1 VASANIQVLSHVAD
15 RGNQRVE
22 PGLTGLGYN
31 RKILPRMRNRAGLW
45 LLLVLVGGAP
55 AQTPPPEPRPVL
67 SQTRLSQTQPSQSH
81 PTQTPPSPIQQTP
94 VPEFEDVAQ
103 KAGLTVAHI
112 SSPDKKYIVESMSG
126 GVGLIDCDNDGKLD
140 IITVNGSTVE
150 RYRQG
155 GDLMITLYHQDADS
169 TVNDVKFTNIT
180 KAAGLTRKGWGMGVA
195 VADYDN
201 DGLQDIYVTGYG
213 GNALYHN
220 LGNCKFE
227 DVTEKAGVAG
237 GGFSTGAA
245 WADYDRDG
253 RVDLFV
259 SRYVHVDID
268 KLPVFGNDPHFCR
281 FKGVLVQCGPW
292 GLPGESDLLFHNKG
306 DGTFEEVSKKAGVD
320 DPHHYYGLGATW
332 GDYDNDGW
340 PDLYVANDAGPNFLY
355 HNKHDGTFEDIG
367 LLGGVALS
375 GDGLQQGSM
384 GVAWGDYLHEGRL
397 SMLVTNFVEQ
407 GSVLYHNLG
416 DDSFA
421 DVTVR
426 AKIMKPT
433 YPLVSWGTAFFDMD
447 NDGWLDIFIASGHVY
462 PQADDISGGFQYKQP
477 LVLFRN
483 HRDGT
488 FEDVSSTLEKLPLKS
503 RRGVAFGDINNDGNI
518 DMVVLNVGEPPSLL
532 MNRNQS
538 SNHRVLFKLVG
549 TKSNKAAIGARVTV
563 KAGPL
568 VQMDEV
574 RGGASYI
581 SQNDLRL
588 HFGLGAN
595 DKMSEVSIRWTNGET
610 ETLRDVAADFIY
622 TVVEGAG
629 VRGKVELPAL
639 SQR

>member
-1 VASANIQVLSHVAD
+1 MRIWFTLW
-15 RGNQRVE
+15 VE
-22 PGLTGLGYN
+22 LFATALVFAQ
-31 RKILPRMRNRAGLW
+31 IALPKSQAPQA
-45 LLLVLVGGAP
+45 LVP
-55 AQTPPPEPRPVL
+55 Q
-67 SQTRLSQTQPSQSH
+67 
-81 PTQTPPSPIQQTP
+81 
-94 VPEFEDVAQ
+94 FEDIGQ
-103 KAGLTVAHI
+103 KAGLNIPHI
-112 SSPDKKYIVESMSG
+112 SSTDKKYIVESMSG

-150 RYRQG
+150 HFRRG
-155 GDLMITLYHQDADS
+155 GDLLITLYHQDSDS
-169 TVNDVKFTNIT
+169 QGGDLNKTDPKFTDIT
-180 KAAGLTRKGWGMGVA
+180 KQAGLTRKGWGMGVA

-201 DGLQDIYVTGYG
+201 DGLQDIYVTSFG

-227 DVTEKAGVAG
+227 DVTDKAGVAA

-253 RVDLFV
+253 NVDLFV

-268 KLPVFGNDPHFCR
+268 KLPEFGNDPRFCR

-355 HNKHDGTFEDIG
+355 RNKHDGTFEDVG
-367 LLGGVALS
+367 LLSGCALS
-375 GDGLQQGSM
+375 SDGLQQGSM
-384 GVAWGDYLHEGRL
+384 GVDWGDYLHEGRL
-397 SMLVTNFVEQ
+397 SMFVTNFVEQ
-407 GSVLYHNLG
+407 GSTLYHNVG
-416 DDSFA
+416 KDSLA
-421 DVTVR
+421 DVSIR
-426 AKIMKPT
+426 AKVIKPT
-433 YPLVSWGTAFFDMD
+433 YPFVGWGTKFFDMD
-447 NDGWLDIFIASGHVY
+447 NDGWLDLFVANGHVY
-462 PQADDISGGFQYKQP
+462 PQVDSIAGGASYRQP
-477 LVLFRN
+477 MTLFRN

-488 FEDVSSTLEKLPLKS
+488 FDDVSSALANIPAQS
-503 RRGVAFGDINNDGNI
+503 RRGAAFGDLNNDGNVDI
-518 DMVVLNVGEPPSLL
+518 VVLNVGEPPSLL
-532 MNRNQS
+532 LNRNDS
-538 SNHRVLFKLVG
+538 PNHRVLFKLVG

-563 KAGPL
+563 KAGAL
-568 VQMDEV
+568 VQFDEV

-595 DKMSEVSIRWTNGET
+595 DKMNEVDIRWPAGET
-610 ETLRDVAADFIY
+610 EIVRDVPTDFIY
-622 TVVEGAG
+622 TIVEGAG
-629 VRGKVELPAL
+629 IQQKAALPAL
-639 SQR
+639 PRF

>member
-1 VASANIQVLSHVAD
+1 MIASSLATSAWAQVYPS
-15 RGNQRVE
+15 
-22 PGLTGLGYN
+22 
-31 RKILPRMRNRAGLW
+31 
-45 LLLVLVGGAP
+45 
-55 AQTPPPEPRPVL
+55 PPPKVE
-67 SQTRLSQTQPSQSH
+67 SAA
-81 PTQTPPSPIQQTP
+81 SPQ
-94 VPEFEDVAQ
+94 FEDIGQ

-140 IITVNGSTVE
+140 IVTVNGSTVE
-150 RYRQG
+150 RYRAG
-155 GDLMITLYHQDADS
+155 GDLMIALYRQDAGAPGKDP
-169 TVNDVKFTNIT
+169 TFTDIT

-201 DGLQDIYVTGYG
+201 DGWQDIYVTGYG

-227 DVTEKAGVAG
+227 DVTEKAGVGA

-253 RVDLFV
+253 KVDLFV
-259 SRYVHVDID
+259 SRYVHVEID
-268 KLPVFGNDPHFCR
+268 KLPEFGNDPRFCR
-281 FKGVLVQCGPW
+281 FKAVLVQCGPW

-306 DGTFEEVSKKAGVD
+306 NGTFEEVAKKAGVD

-355 HNKHDGTFEDIG
+355 RNKHDGTFEEVG
-367 LLGGVALS
+367 LLDGVALS
-375 GDGLQQGSM
+375 GDGAEQGSM
-384 GVAWGDYLHEGRL
+384 GVDWGDYLHEGRL
-397 SMLVTNFVEQ
+397 SMIVTNFAEQ
-407 GSVLYHNLG
+407 GSTLYRNLG
-416 DDSFA
+416 KDSFA
-421 DVTVR
+421 DVSVR
-426 AKIMKPT
+426 AKVMKAT

-447 NDGWLDIFIASGHVY
+447 NDGWLDLFVDSGHVY
-462 PQADDISGGFQYKQP
+462 PQVDAIPGVTPYRQP
-477 LVLFRN
+477 MLLFRN

-488 FEDVSSTLEKLPLKS
+488 FDDVSAAFANMPAQA
-503 RRGVAFGDINNDGNI
+503 RRGAAFGDINNDGNVDI
-518 DMVVLNVGEPPSLL
+518 VVLNVGEPPSLL
-532 MNRNQS
+532 MNRNAS
-538 SNHRVLFKLVG
+538 ANHRVLFKLVG

-563 KAGPL
+563 KAGTL

-574 RGGASYI
+574 RGGASYL

-595 DKMSEVSIRWTNGET
+595 DRMSEVDIRWPNGEI
-610 ETLRDVAADFIY
+610 EVIKDVAADFIY
-622 TVVEGAG
+622 TIIEGGGIQQKTA
-629 VRGKVELPAL
+629 LPAL
-639 SQR
+639 LAVK

>member
-1 VASANIQVLSHVAD
+1 MRALLSVWT
-15 RGNQRVE
+15 
-22 PGLTGLGYN
+22 PLLWTGLLLAQAAPG
-31 RKILPRMRNRAGLW
+31 KPPTSPQKTQEGGLQASLP
-45 LLLVLVGGAP
+45 
-55 AQTPPPEPRPVL
+55 Q
-67 SQTRLSQTQPSQSH
+67 
-81 PTQTPPSPIQQTP
+81 
-94 VPEFEDVAQ
+94 FEDVAQ

-140 IITVNGSTVE
+140 IITVNGSTVQ

-155 GDLMITLYHQDADS
+155 GDLMLTLYHQDTDPQS
-169 TVNDVKFTNIT
+169 GDLHFTDIT
-180 KAAGLTRKGWGMGVA
+180 KSAGLTHKGWGMGVA

-201 DGLQDIYVTGYG
+201 DGLEDIYVTGYG

-227 DVTEKAGVAG
+227 DVTEKAGVGAD
-237 GGFSTGAA
+237 GFSTGAA

-268 KLPVFGNDPHFCR
+268 NLPQFGNDPRFCR

-292 GLPGESDLLFHNKG
+292 GMPGESDLLFHNKG
-306 DGTFEEVSKKAGVD
+306 DGTFEEVSKKSGVD

-355 HNKHDGTFEDIG
+355 RNKHDGTFEDVG
-367 LLGGVALS
+367 LLDGVALS
-375 GDGLQQGSM
+375 GDGMEQGSM
-384 GVAWGDYLHEGRL
+384 GVDWGDYLHEGRL
-397 SMLVTNFVEQ
+397 SMIVTNFVEQ
-407 GSVLYHNLG
+407 GSTLYHNLG
-416 DDSFA
+416 NDSFA
-421 DVTVR
+421 DVSVR
-426 AKIMKPT
+426 AKLMKPT

-447 NDGWLDIFIASGHVY
+447 NDGWLDLFIANGHVY
-462 PQADDISGGFQYKQP
+462 PQVDSILGGTPYRQP
-477 LVLFRN
+477 MLLFRN

-488 FEDVSSTLEKLPLKS
+488 FDDISSVFANMPPQS
-503 RRGVAFGDINNDGNI
+503 RRGAAFGDINNDGNVDI
-518 DMVVLNVGEPPSLL
+518 VVLNVGEPPSLL
-532 MNRNQS
+532 MNHDHS
-538 SNHRVLFKLVG
+538 GNHRVLFKLVG

-563 KAGPL
+563 KAGTL
-568 VQMDEV
+568 IQFDEV
-574 RGGASYI
+574 RGGASYL

-588 HFGLGAN
+588 HFGLAAN
-595 DKMSEVSIRWTNGET
+595 DKMTEVSVRWPNGET
-610 ETLRDVAADFIY
+610 EVLRDVPADFIY

-629 VRGKVELPAL
+629 IQHKVALPAL
-639 SQR
+639 SPIS